1 VEIPYN
7 PTTRPPRVCP
17 QRTSS
22 HRPPS
27 TITPGSWP
35 SSTVPSA
42 EGYPATTIAELLGS
56 DPSTVRRWIQRLNRE
71 GIAELSDRPRSGRPR
86 LDSPRLGE
94 RRACLARFRRS
105 NDERW

>member
-1 VEIPYN
+1 M
-7 PTTRPPRVCP
+7 
-17 QRTSS
+17 
-22 HRPPS
+22 
-27 TITPGSWP
+27 
-35 SSTVPSA
+35 VPSA
-42 EGYPATTIAELLGS
+42 EGYPATTIAEPLGY

-86 LDSPRLGE
+86 LGSPRLGE